1 MTLIAD
7 QLVAIAA
14 AAEDTRKAIYDRGAI
29 LPPGSGLAAFAPALR
44 QAKPV
49 PDPPPDWP
57 DLDVGFTPG
66 TMRGLVMIQAD
77 DAENWVSLSATA
89 GGSYTVDWGDGTSET
104 IADAATATHQYAW
117 ATAGPVCSEGYKT
130 AIVTVSAATP
140 ITTLD
145 LVKLPAAWVDADRNW
160 SIWLDLLIDLPA
172 CTSLLI
178 GQDRTVVKHQ
188 RLRQAHIRR
197 WGVTNAS
204 NMFAFCTSLTRVPD
218 VLNLT
223 ACTNASNMFYFCTSL
238 TRVPDVLNLTAC
250 TNASN
255 MFAFCM
261 SLTRVP
267 ELGVRYSISFQRTG
281 LRRLALNDL
290 FAGLGTAAGAQTVTI
305 SETPGR
311 LTCDK
316 TIATAKGWTVAT

>member
-204 NMFAFCTSLTRVPD
+204 NMFAFCTSLTRVP
-218 VLNLT
+218 
-223 ACTNASNMFYFCTSL
+223 
-238 TRVPDVLNLTAC
+238 
-250 TNASN
+250 
-255 MFAFCM
+255 
-261 SLTRVP
+261 